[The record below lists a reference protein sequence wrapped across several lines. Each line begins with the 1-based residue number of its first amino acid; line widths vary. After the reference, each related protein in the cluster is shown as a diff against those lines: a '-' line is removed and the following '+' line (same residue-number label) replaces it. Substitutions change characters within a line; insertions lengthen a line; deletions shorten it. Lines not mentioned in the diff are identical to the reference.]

1 VNPDFFRAWRAADR
15 AATAAEKS
23 ARADLIRAITGAGHA
38 PAPVELNRA
47 KCLRGAANHLFQV
60 AMAQMEAQAKAL
72 DRAAP
77 RLMSWDNLESVKVN
91 AGPSGKLPGLE
102 ALGITPSSLSAI
114 AATYIG
120 SGH

>member
-1 VNPDFFRAWRAADR
+1 LNPDFFRAWRAADR
-15 AATAAEKS
+15 AATAAEVRACGFDS
-23 ARADLIRAITGAGHA
+23 CDHRGRARAGAI
-38 PAPVELNRA
+38 ELNRA

-72 DRAAP
+72 GRAAP